1 MNSFVTLFISKM
13 VALWSIM
20 QKKQKQNSSSGFSKY
35 QNFDKDVSFVKS
47 DNVYQVN
54 CEILKNNLNNNR

>member
-1 MNSFVTLFISKM
+1 MINH
-13 VALWSIM
+13 A
-20 QKKQKQNSSSGFSKY
+20 KKQKQNSSSGFSKY

-54 CEILKNNLNNNR
+54 CVILKNNLNNNR